1 MTFPIPTL
9 PTGAI
14 TEIFGAISSGRTLLT
29 HSILAEATER
39 GEFCAVVDPLGAF
52 DPQSAA
58 QAGVDLRRLLWVR
71 GNARIDHA
79 MKAADLI
86 LHSGGFG
93 VVVLDLC
100 EVAVRDLNRIPLSYW
115 SRFRRAVEKTP
126 AMFIVASQHALVKSC
141 AWVQFEVRRER
152 IQWRGPL
159 FNGID
164 SCVQPRKHYERLVG

>member
-1 MTFPIPTL
+1 MTRQLPTL
-9 PTGAI
+9 PIGAI
-14 TEIFGAISSGRTLLT
+14 TEISGAISSGRTSLT
-29 HSILAEATER
+29 HSILAEATDR
-39 GEFCAVVDPLGAF
+39 GEFCALVDPLGAF
-52 DPQSAA
+52 DPQSAV
-58 QAGVDLRRLLWVR
+58 QAGVDPRRLLWVR

-93 VVVLDLC
+93 VIVLDLC

-115 SRFRRAVEKTP
+115 YRFRRAVENTP

-141 AWVQFEVRRER
+141 ARVHLEVRRER
-152 IQWRGPL
+152 VQWRGPL

-164 SCVQPRKHYERLVG
+164 SQVQPRKLYERLVG

>member
-1 MTFPIPTL
+1 MARQLSTL

-14 TEIFGAISSGRTLLT
+14 TEISGAISSGRTSLT

-39 GEFCAVVDPLGAF
+39 GEFCALVDPLGAF

-58 QAGVDLRRLLWVR
+58 QAGVDLRRLLWVW

-93 VVVLDLC
+93 VIVLDLC

-115 SRFRRAVEKTP
+115 YRFRRAVENTP
-126 AMFIVASQHALVKSC
+126 AMFVVASQHALVKSC
-141 AWVQFEVRRER
+141 ARVQLEIKRER
-152 IQWRGPL
+152 AQWRGLL
-159 FNGID
+159 FAGID
-164 SCVQPRKHYERLVG
+164 SSVQPRKAYERLAG

>member
-1 MTFPIPTL
+1 MIPQL

-14 TEIFGAISSGRTLLT
+14 TEISGAISSGRTALM
-29 HSILAEATER
+29 HAILAEATQR
-39 GEFCAVVDPLGAF
+39 GEFCALVDPLGAF
-52 DPQSAA
+52 DPESAA

-71 GNARIDHA
+71 GGARIDHA

-115 SRFRRAVEKTP
+115 YRFRRAVENTP
-126 AMFIVASQHALVKSC
+126 ARFIVASQHALVKSC
-141 AWVQFEVRRER
+141 ARVQLQVRRER
-152 IQWRGPL
+152 VQWRGPL
-159 FNGID
+159 FAGID
-164 SCVQPRKHYERLVG
+164 SRMQPRKFYERLVG